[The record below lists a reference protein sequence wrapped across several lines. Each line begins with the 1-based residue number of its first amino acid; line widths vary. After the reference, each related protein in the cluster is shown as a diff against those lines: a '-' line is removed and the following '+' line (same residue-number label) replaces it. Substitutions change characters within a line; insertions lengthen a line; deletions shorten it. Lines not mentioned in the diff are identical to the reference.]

1 MKPSSTNGA
10 YHQNQAKPCIIRNW
24 LYTRGGKLSTEQRV
38 STQACRL
45 T

>member
-10 YHQNQAKPCIIRNW
+10 YHQNQAKPCIIRTW